1 MPISANAVNKGG
13 RAMKEYMVFIHEPE
27 SAMVRKVELIRA
39 RSRRAAL
46 KKLQRMGFKK
56 RRF

>member
-1 MPISANAVNKGG
+1 
-13 RAMKEYMVFIHEPE
+13 MKEYMVFIHEPE